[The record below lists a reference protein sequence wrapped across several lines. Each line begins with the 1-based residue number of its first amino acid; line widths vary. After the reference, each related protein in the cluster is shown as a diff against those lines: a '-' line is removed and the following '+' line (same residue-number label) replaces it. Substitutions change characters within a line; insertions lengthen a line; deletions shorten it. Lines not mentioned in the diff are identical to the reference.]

1 MHRLWVGV
9 LLLGLWVVPALGAVR
24 AAEDVRLR
32 VLEGAVARALV
43 QLDLLAGGED
53 RARVRLAFVGGV
65 VPAVDEAEVA
75 LAALESLARRL
86 EGAWE
91 DLGSGAGESGPGS
104 WVRAALAEDRRRLM
118 ALLDDAATL
127 PRARL
132 IAALRAVLA
141 DLDGALAALVTLE

>member
-1 MHRLWVGV
+1 M
-9 LLLGLWVVPALGAVR
+9 VPALEAVR
-24 AAEDVRLR
+24 AAEDARLR

-43 QLDLLAGGED
+43 QLDLLAGGAD

-75 LAALESLARRL
+75 LAALEGLARRL

-91 DLGSGAGESGPGS
+91 DLGSGEGGAGPGS
-104 WVRAALAEDRRRLM
+104 WVRAALAEDRRRLV

-141 DLDGALAALVTLE
+141 DLDGALAALATLE